1 MYPAVLAKINL
12 AVSRSSLIFAFVWI
26 SLALAIFYLA
36 DNIQNPNKAWR
47 LGDNASSVTLKRGL
61 DGHYRAEALINNQKV
76 DVLIDTGAT
85 GVAISQRVADKLGL
99 KSIDAIRTET
109 ANGDSVGYMVRLES
123 VKVGG
128 VEAQNV
134 SAMIA
139 PTLEGDVL
147 LGMSYLGRMDVRLY
161 KNEMTIKQVE

>member
-1 MYPAVLAKINL
+1 MSK
-12 AVSRSSLIFAFVWI
+12 SSIIFAIVWL
-26 SLALAIFYLA
+26 SLALGIYYLA

-47 LGDNASSVTLKRGL
+47 LGDSANAVVLKRGL

-85 GVAISQRVADKLGL
+85 GVAISQAVADKLNL
-99 KSIDAIRTET
+99 KSIDAIRTNT
-109 ANGDSVGYMVRLES
+109 ANGDSVGYMVRLNS

-128 VEAQNV
+128 VEAKNV

-139 PTLEGDVL
+139 PGLDGDVL
-147 LGMSYLGRMDVRLY
+147 LGMSYLGRMDVRLF
-161 KNEMTIKQVE
+161 KGQMIIKQVDN

>member
-1 MYPAVLAKINL
+1 M
-12 AVSRSSLIFAFVWI
+12 SRNSLIFAFVWL
-26 SLALAIFYLA
+26 SLAFGIFYIV

-61 DGHYRAEALINNQKV
+61 DGHYRAEALINNQQV

-85 GVAISQRVADKLGL
+85 GVAISQHVADKLGL
-99 KSIDAIRTET
+99 QSIDAVRTET
-109 ANGDSVGYMVRLES
+109 ANGDSVSYMVRLKS

-134 SAMIA
+134 SAMIS
-139 PTLEGDVL
+139 PGLEGDVL

>member
-1 MYPAVLAKINL
+1 MTKSSIFFAVVWLSL
-12 AVSRSSLIFAFVWI
+12 AVGIYI
-26 SLALAIFYLA
+26 LA

-47 LGDNASSVTLKRGL
+47 LGDNANSVMLKRGL

-76 DVLIDTGAT
+76 NVLIDTGAT

-99 KSIDAIRTET
+99 KSTEAIRTET

-134 SAMIA
+134 AAMIA
-139 PTLEGDVL
+139 PGLDGDAL
-147 LGMSYLGRMDVRLY
+147 LGMSYLGRMDVRLF

>member
-1 MYPAVLAKINL
+1 M
-12 AVSRSSLIFAFVWI
+12 SRNSILFGIVWI
-26 SLALAIFYLA
+26 ALAFGIYSIV
-36 DNIQNPNKAWR
+36 DNIQNPNKAFR
-47 LGDNASSVTLKRGL
+47 LGHNTSSVTLKRGL

-76 DVLIDTGAT
+76 NVLVDTGAT
-85 GVAISQRVADKLGL
+85 GVAISQSVADKLGL
-99 KSIDAIRTET
+99 KSIDAITTNT

-128 VEAQNV
+128 VEARNV

-139 PTLEGDVL
+139 PGLDGDVL